1 MSGSAAQHLMNPATF
16 RLEGLRNG
24 GSRGWV
30 KGPRGLPFNYR
41 AGGLRRT
48 SIPFEIVEVETN
60 CTRERDVLW
69 RRRCRT
75 SAQHRA
81 PHEGP
86 WIGRPL
92 VRAVWHESLLRCYEG
107 DSQCPPRSPRR
118 THPRDGI
125 GLSRGE

>member
-1 MSGSAAQHLMNPATF
+1 MPGSAAQHLMNPATF
-16 RLEGLRNG
+16 RLKGLRNG

-30 KGPRGLPFNYR
+30 EAPRGLPFNYR
-41 AGGLRRT
+41 AGGLRGT
-48 SIPFEIVEVETN
+48 SILFEIVEGETN

-81 PHEGP
+81 PHEGS

-92 VRAVWHESLLRCYEG
+92 VCPVRHESLLRCDEG
-107 DSQCPPRSPRR
+107 DSQWPPRSPR
-118 THPRDGI
+118 
-125 GLSRGE
+125 